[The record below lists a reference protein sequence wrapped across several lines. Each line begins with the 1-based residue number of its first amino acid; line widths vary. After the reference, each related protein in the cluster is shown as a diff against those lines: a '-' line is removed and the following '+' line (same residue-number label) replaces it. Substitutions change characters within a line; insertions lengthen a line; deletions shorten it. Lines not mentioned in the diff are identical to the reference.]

1 MQRRDFLVL
10 AAGTTTLALTLPGWR
25 AIAAAELASMLDPAL
40 KRALAD
46 VALQAARDA
55 GASYC
60 DVRIGRYLRQS
71 LSTRESRV
79 QNVVNS
85 ESDRKSTRLNSSHV
99 KISYTGFFL
108 EKKTK

>member
-1 MQRRDFLVL
+1 MHRRDFLVL
-10 AAGTTTLALTLPGWR
+10 AGASTLALALPGGR
-25 AIAAAELASMLDPAL
+25 LIAAEELVSTLDPGL

-46 VALQAARDA
+46 AALQAARDA

-71 LSTRESRV
+71 LATREARV

-85 ESDRKSTRLNSSHV
+85 ES
-99 KISYTGFFL
+99 TGVGIRVL
-108 EKKTK
+108 AHGAW